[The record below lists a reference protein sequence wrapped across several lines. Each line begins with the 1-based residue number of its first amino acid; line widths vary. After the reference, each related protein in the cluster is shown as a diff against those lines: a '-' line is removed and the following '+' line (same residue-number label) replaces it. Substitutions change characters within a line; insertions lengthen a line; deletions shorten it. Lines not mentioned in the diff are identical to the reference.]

1 MLLLTRALSLCH
13 WTCHLWHLLYV
24 PRTEKS
30 SHVELHT
37 VRYHSVLMWREWP
50 PRLPLTYFLH
60 DHLRAGGSETPCQG
74 RANSMAALEGNPFPL
89 CAYLPAKDMVAF
101 DHPAGTEG
109 DTNEISQPLSLPQP
123 LPFTLFPLPL
133 SKPHFFFWADF
144 AIGFVIIHT
153 QKKHFQW

>member
-13 WTCHLWHLLYV
+13 RTCHLWHLLYV

-50 PRLPLTYFLH
+50 PRLPLTYFLQ

-101 DHPAGTEG
+101 DHPAGAEG
-109 DTNEISQPLSLPQP
+109 DTNEISQPLSLTPYP
-123 LPFTLFPLPL
+123 SPPSSPFHYQNLI
-133 SKPHFFFWADF
+133 FFWADV